1 MPSKKK
7 KEPKGKGIGTGRPR
21 GRPVKVTPKIPD
33 TFDNVIKALV
43 KPVKERET
51 VD

>member
-1 MPSKKK
+1 MARKK
-7 KEPKGKGIGTGRPR
+7 KEPRDKGIGTGRPR

-43 KPVKERET
+43 KPVKDGEKEAS
-51 VD
+51 